1 MIRDV
6 RLSGKAYVAP
16 DTASDKW
23 LLLRFRFVR
32 RVRRVRDG
40 ALLRLHL
47 SPLLDMSK
55 VVRDTIADTPIE
67 TVSKSV

>member
-1 MIRDV
+1 MF
-6 RLSGKAYVAP
+6 RLDS
-16 DTASDKW
+16 
-23 LLLRFRFVR
+23 
-32 RVRRVRDG
+32 RVKRVRDG

-67 TVSKSV
+67 TASKSLYAEPLINRAERRGVVA